1 MARYDQFR
9 FEYAPGVIRYGTDCV
24 TQLSDE
30 LARQGFERALV
41 LTGSSVGDNSDV
53 MDPVTDGLGDRL
65 AGVFAETT
73 PSKRLSTAAEALE
86 VAREKDVDVLVAV
99 GGGSSLDVAKGTSVL
114 SSRTSSFE
122 QAGTELSN
130 TGTVAMGDGEPLPIV
145 AVPTTLA
152 GAELSIVA
160 GISAAAS
167 EGLVSEDSG
176 GGLSH
181 PSLMPTAIF
190 EDPALFATTPKEIL
204 AGSAMNG
211 FNKGLETLYSKNATP
226 VTDATAARG
235 LKLMSRG
242 LLRLGDGEPTED
254 ILEEIVEGLILVQ
267 FGIGRPGVTTL
278 SLIHAFG
285 HTLRD
290 GFEIQQGTAH
300 AVITPAAL
308 GYLFENVDGRR
319 ELLAEALGV
328 EGAVDK
334 TDAIVEAVAQVRNRL
349 DLPAR
354 LRDLPNAD
362 RSILRDI
369 AEATIEDGFMTNVPE
384 GLEPTA
390 DDIEELLESAW

>member
-9 FEYAPGVIRYGTDCV
+9 FEYAPGVIRYGTGCV
-24 TQLSDE
+24 SQLSDE

-41 LTGSSVGDNSDV
+41 LTGSSVGDNPDV
-53 MDPVTDGLGDRL
+53 MEPVTDGLGDRL

-73 PSKRLSTAAEALE
+73 PSKRLSTAAKALE

-122 QAGTELSN
+122 EAGSELS
-130 TGTVAMGDGEPLPIV
+130 TKGTVTMGNGEPLPIV
-145 AVPTTLA
+145 AIPTTLA

-160 GISAAAS
+160 GISAAS
-167 EGLVSEDSG
+167 SGGLVSQDAG

-226 VTDATAARG
+226 VTDATGARG

-242 LLRLGDGEPTED
+242 LLRLGDGEPTEE

-349 DLPAR
+349 DLPSR

-390 DDIEELLESAW
+390 DDIEDLLESAW